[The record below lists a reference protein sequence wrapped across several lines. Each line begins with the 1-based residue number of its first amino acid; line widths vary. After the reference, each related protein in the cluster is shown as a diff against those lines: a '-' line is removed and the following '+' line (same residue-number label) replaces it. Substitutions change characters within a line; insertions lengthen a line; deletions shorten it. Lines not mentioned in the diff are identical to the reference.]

1 MTELKPD
8 SKALKGF
15 FSGQLFMDYSKVEDR

>member
-8 SKALKGF
+8 SKAMKVV